1 MGESTK
7 VTARERKFLS
17 LYFRCGC
24 NAKLAY
30 QKLAPDV
37 AEQSADNLGH
47 RYLRNIKKKIAGRIY
62 SLLPGWMTRGLRSR
76 STTSSKRKK
85 PNSTRARKSPRSL
98 TTALALAALSFLPI
112 CLDAGNPK
120 SASTMAEESRSAWS
134 EPAKQSPSQM
144 PDVDLVINDAYFPV
158 LDTTKTYIDLYG
170 GRGSGKSHFVAKQYL
185 PLKCATEPGHKVM
198 AARKVAAT
206 IRLSTWPAVLAGLS
220 ELGLAQLC
228 EINKTERTILFP
240 TRSEMFFVG
249 ADDPEKL
256 KSLEGVTT
264 AWLEEATEFSDA
276 DFLNIDAAIK
286 APGKKIILTHN
297 PIPMQPEY
305 PHWIKSTFIDRP
317 HDDALVIKTTYRDN
331 LRFLPAQY
339 CDQLERLKDTNPKL
353 WEMWANGNYATLEGV
368 IFNNWDIV
376 DAVPSEGGIKDLG
389 YGMDFGFTVDPST
402 LVKVWAF
409 GLGSDRAEVWLRED
423 IYETGL
429 NNQALAARMRE
440 LGVPRNAE
448 IIADSSEPKSIDELR
463 QAGFNVFAAAKG
475 PDSVRSGIS
484 LMQSAKIHILRGS
497 TNLVKEFSAYCW
509 KKNASGKTL
518 PEPMDSFNHGI
529 DAVRYRLE
537 PVKTISWGPA

>member
-1 MGESTK
+1 MIGLTK
-7 VTARERKFLS
+7 VSARERKFLK
-17 LYFRCGC
+17 LYFQCGC

-30 QKLAPDV
+30 TKFAPHVTPD
-37 AEQSADNLGH
+37 SADVLGH
-47 RYLRNIKKKIAGRIY
+47 RLLRAIKKKIAGRIY
-62 SLLPGWMTRGLRSR
+62 SLLPGWMTRGSRSR
-76 STTSSKRKK
+76 STPSSKPKK
-85 PNSTRARKSPRSL
+85 PNSTRAKPLPMYPTMVLAFGLLSCLLTSSADGSQRSTS
-98 TTALALAALSFLPI
+98 TTAA
-112 CLDAGNPK
+112 
-120 SASTMAEESRSAWS
+120 ESRSAWS
-134 EPAKQSPSQM
+134 AQAKQSRILL

-158 LDTTKTYIDLYG
+158 LDTKKTYIDLYG

-185 PLKCATEPGHKVM
+185 PMLCATEPGHKVM

-206 IRLSTWPAVLAGLS
+206 IRLSTWEAVLAGLS
-220 ELGLAQLC
+220 NLGIYQLC
-228 EINKTERTILFP
+228 EINKTERTIGFP
-240 TRSEMFFVG
+240 TGSDMFFVG

-256 KSLEGVTT
+256 KSLEGVTES
-264 AWLEEATEFSDA
+264 WLEEATEFSEA

-286 APGKKIILTHN
+286 APGKKVILTHN

-305 PHWIKSTFIDRP
+305 PHWINSTFIDRP

-331 LRFLPAQY
+331 RRFLPAKY
-339 CDQLERLKDTNPKL
+339 CAQLERLKDTNPKL

-368 IFNNWDIV
+368 IFDNWDIV
-376 DAVPSEGGIKDLG
+376 EAVPTEGGIKDLG

-429 NNQALAARMRE
+429 NNQVLAARMRE

-463 QAGFNVFAAAKG
+463 QAGFSVFAAAKG

-518 PEPMDSFNHGI
+518 PEPVDSFNHGI

-537 PVKTISWGPA
+537 PAKTINWGPA